1 MNYIMKITNMSKTTR
16 LKRKSNPSEQFCRL
30 LPNRSVIQPYKI
42 LSDFHKGLRLK
53 VNKKLIYMKKL
64 YLHIT
69 NRTLANPYLFY
80 TW

>member
-1 MNYIMKITNMSKTTR
+1 MIYTMKIYKYIKKLR
-16 LKRKSNPSEQFCRL
+16 LKRKSNPSKQFCRL

-53 VNKKLIYMKKL
+53 INKKLIHMKKL

-69 NRTLANPYLFY
+69 NRTLANH
-80 TW
+80 